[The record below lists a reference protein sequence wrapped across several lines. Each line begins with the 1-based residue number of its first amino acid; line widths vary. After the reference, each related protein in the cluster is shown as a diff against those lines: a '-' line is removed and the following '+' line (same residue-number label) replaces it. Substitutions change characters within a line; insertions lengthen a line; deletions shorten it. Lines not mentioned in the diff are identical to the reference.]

1 MKNILTWLIAVL
13 VCVGAR
19 YFIKYVVLK
28 PSKDDVVASYVDGRV
43 ASVAGQRG
51 TRLYREFEPMMDAL
65 IEGFVEDDL
74 DAAIPFAEWY
84 NSLSQREQSQVRDWA
99 ENLYEYS
106 F

>member
-13 VCVGAR
+13 VCVGVR

-28 PSKDDVVASYVDGRV
+28 PSKDDVVACRV

-84 NSLSQREQSQVRDWA
+84 NSLSKREQSQVRDWA